1 MKKIL
6 KSELVISIA
15 FFVMTMCIF
24 GSLELFFTNEAELWF
39 SRSDA
44 LIISGLL
51 SVATIVVLSGIGLL
65 LRGRGRSLF
74 AALLFIVTLC
84 LYIQGNFLNTN
95 YGVLDGKTIEWSE
108 YATRT
113 MINTGCWIVAM
124 VLMLAIKMKKPQQF
138 QNVAR
143 MLAACVMAVQCLT
156 LGVLFMSDVSL
167 ADEEGKQLTV
177 DHMTEIGS
185 DDNIVIFVLDSFDD
199 PLMDSL
205 METDGEKYQTVFTDF
220 TRYTDCSASGATTA
234 AALPILITGEYFSDG
249 SRYSEYTDKAFNSDG
264 LYDALKEK
272 NYNVGI
278 YTDAAYIGN
287 SAEGY
292 VNNYVEGDGT
302 PNSYVGLASQY
313 SKFTM
318 FRYAPDILKKYF
330 WLYTAEFE
338 EYKPSSSYVLDD
350 AAVYQAIAQNG
361 LRIEGKNSFRLI
373 HLCGAHYPYLINEKA
388 QPDET
393 ATREQQAKGNLHIVE
408 EYINQMKECGV
419 YEDAMIIVTSDHGD
433 SSNYAAPILFVKER
447 GVTATYAENDAP
459 VSHIDL
465 HPTLFS
471 YLGIEKGDSFSEIS
485 PTEQRDRLFYLRLQD
500 GGSFYMKEYL
510 ISDKVSIVGCGTP
523 TGKRLAPIKEII
535 PVTIGKTMG
544 LDIDGQALSYVVSGL
559 DIWPMD
565 SVETQGTEAVFRLPM
580 EGIQSK
586 ALNVSIDVLK
596 IYTEEV
602 KQRVQ
607 IYANEQ
613 LCYEGTVTGQQ
624 SLRFT
629 VQPEMLTKQELELK
643 LVLQSKWCPLYLSG
657 ITIEY
662 DRN

>member
-1 MKKIL
+1 MKKFL

-39 SRSDA
+39 GLSEA
-44 LIISGLL
+44 MIISGLM
-51 SVATIVVLSGIGLL
+51 SVAAIVVLGGVGLL
-65 LRGRGRSLF
+65 LRGRLRSLF

-84 LYIQGNFLNTN
+84 LYIQGNFLNIN
-95 YGVLDGKTIEWSE
+95 YGVLDGKTIEWGE
-108 YATRT
+108 YTT
-113 MINTGCWIVAM
+113 HTLINTGCWIVAM
-124 VLMLAIKMKKPQQF
+124 VLLLAIKIKKPQQF
-138 QNVAR
+138 QNMTR

-167 ADEEGKQLTV
+167 ADEEGKQLTI

-205 METDGEKYQTVFTDF
+205 METDGEKYKSLFTDF

-234 AALPILITGEYFSDG
+234 AALPILLTGEYFTDG
-249 SRYSEYTDKAFNSDG
+249 SRYSEYTNNAFNADG
-264 LYDALKEK
+264 LYDALKEE
-272 NYNVGI
+272 NYNIGI
-278 YTDAAYIGN
+278 YTDAAYIGS
-287 SAEGY
+287 SAKGY
-292 VNNYVEGDGT
+292 VNNYVEGNGS
-302 PNSYVGLASQY
+302 PNSYMGLASQY
-313 SKFTM
+313 SKFTL

-338 EYKPSSSYVLDD
+338 NYKPSTSYVLDD
-350 AAVYQAIAQNG
+350 AAVYQAIAKNG
-361 LRIEGKNSFRLI
+361 LRIAGKNSFRLI
-373 HLCGAHYPYLINEKA
+373 HLCGAHYPYLINEVA
-388 QPDET
+388 QLDET
-393 ATREQQAKGNLHIVE
+393 ATREQQAQGNLYIVE

-433 SSNYAAPILFVKER
+433 ASNYAAPILFVKER
-447 GVTATYAENDAP
+447 GVTGTYEENDAP

-471 YLGIEKGDSFSEIS
+471 YLGIKKGASFSEIS

-510 ISDKVSIVGCGTP
+510 ISDKVSVVGCGMP

-559 DIWPMD
+559 ETWPMN
-565 SVETQGTEAVFRLPM
+565 SVVTQGTEAIFCLPM
-580 EGIQSK
+580 EGIQAK
-586 ALNVSIDVLK
+586 ALNISIDVLQL
-596 IYTEEV
+596 YTEDV
-602 KQRVQ
+602 KQKVQ
-607 IYANEQ
+607 IYANGQ
-613 LCYEGTVTGQQ
+613 LCYEDAVVGPQT
-624 SLRFT
+624 LRFI
-629 VQPEMLTKQELELK
+629 VRPEMLTKQELELK
-643 LVLQSKWCPLYLSG
+643 LVLGSKWCPLYLSG

-662 DRN
+662 